1 MITPD
6 KARQTRLYDRLNVCN
21 ANLTIE
27 WDALEGKQEV
37 FDGLNIL
44 NLSHNRIKSIPL
56 NLPYPCPKL
65 TRLDLSHNEISDLS
79 LPRAVPAGLK
89 QLNVSHNEILRL
101 DSYKSKVDPLPC
113 TNPKVCW
120 RGGREGREGREGGR
134 GGREGGEGGR
144 GGGRER
150 GREGRR
156 ERGKEGGRSTVLYV
170 CVCYCVVFFQLQG
183 IILF

>member
-27 WDALEGKQEV
+27 WDALGGKQEV

-44 NLSHNRIKSIPL
+44 NLSHNKIKSIPL
-56 NLPYPCPKL
+56 NLPCLCPKL

-113 TNPKVCW
+113 TNPKVC
-120 RGGREGREGREGGR
+120 GREG
-134 GGREGGEGGR
+134 
-144 GGGRER
+144 
-150 GREGRR
+150 R
-156 ERGKEGGRSTVLYV
+156 ERGKEGGKEKYSIICV
-170 CVCYCVVFFQLQG
+170 CVLFCSVLSLTKNFILVLVSFVFTCG
-183 IILF
+183 